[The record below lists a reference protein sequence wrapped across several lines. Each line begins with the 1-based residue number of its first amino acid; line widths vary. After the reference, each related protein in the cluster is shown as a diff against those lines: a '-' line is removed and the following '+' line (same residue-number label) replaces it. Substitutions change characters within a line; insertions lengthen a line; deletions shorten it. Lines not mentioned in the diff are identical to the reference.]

1 MKLRFF
7 SILNFL
13 MFINLLIAQHG
24 TLDESFAGFPPL
36 GTFHSPI
43 KKIRLQLDGKIIGIG
58 DRYYGWITPDYSTIL
73 RLDQNGEVDY
83 SFNSGTGFSGDPYDL
98 DIQHDG
104 KIIVTGSFSSFN
116 GTNVKNIARL
126 NADGS
131 LDSTFNVDLDSTFNV
146 DSIIVV
152 SPRAVELQSDGKIIV
167 VGEYF
172 HFDNGTLSTTTF
184 VKRLNTNGSLD
195 PSFHLEVDSV
205 LGISDFLV
213 QADDKILLN
222 GGFNINGDSTVF
234 TMLRFF
240 SDGSL
245 DPSFSIGTGPDIFPG
260 PPPYINNIALQPDGK
275 LIVTGR
281 FSSFN
286 GVERNGIIRLH
297 SDGSPD
303 LSFDP
308 GEGLAVIQNTC
319 CLIYT
324 ISFKGNGKIFLG
336 GDGLLYYDNYPTNGN
351 FVLNPDGSLDTTYQG
366 VDATYVSSSII
377 LEDERYLIAGYL
389 INGISFYYPYTYI
402 ARLNNEKSDITLTES
417 ITLGSNIS
425 IYPNPFD
432 NYFFIE
438 SQNNQFKGT
447 CHIYNYLGE
456 LVYSNQISSQIAQI
470 DFTPY
475 PAGLYFVL
483 IKGEQGESSYKII
496 KR

>member
-7 SILNFL
+7 SILNL
-13 MFINLLIAQHG
+13 IFINLLIAQHG

-43 KKIRLQLDGKIIGIG
+43 KKIRLQPDGKIIGIG
-58 DRYYGWITPDYSTIL
+58 DRHYGWVTPDYNTIL
-73 RLDQNGEVDY
+73 RINQDGEVDY
-83 SFNSGTGFSGDPYDL
+83 SFNSGTGFSGDPHDL

-104 KIIVTGSFSSFN
+104 KIIVTGLFSSFN

-131 LDSTFNVDLDSTFNV
+131 LDSTFNVD
-146 DSIIVV
+146 SIITVF
-152 SPRAVELQSDGKIIV
+152 PRAVELQSDGKIII
-167 VGEYF
+167 VGGYF
-172 HFDNGTLSTTTF
+172 DFDGSTLSTIPF
-184 VKRLNTNGSLD
+184 VKRLNTDGSLD
-195 PSFHLEVDSV
+195 PSFNLEVDSI
-205 LGISDFLV
+205 LEISGFLV

-222 GGFNINGDSTVF
+222 GGFVINGDSTVF

-245 DPSFSIGTGPDIFPG
+245 DPSFSIGTGPSIFPG
-260 PPPYINNIALQPDGK
+260 PSPYINNIALQPDGK

-286 GVERNGIIRLH
+286 GVERNGIIRLN

-308 GEGLAVIQNTC
+308 GEGLSLIYNTC

-336 GDGLLYYDNYPTNGN
+336 GENFIHYDGHPTNGN

-366 VDATYVSSSII
+366 IDAGKVNSSII

-402 ARLNNEKSDITLTES
+402 ARLNSEKSNITPVES
-417 ITLGSNIS
+417 ITSDSNIS

-438 SQNNQFKGT
+438 AKNTPFKGA
-447 CHIYNYLGE
+447 CHVYNYLGE
-456 LVYSNQISSQIAQI
+456 LVYSNQISNQIVQV

-475 PAGLYFVL
+475 PSGLYFVL
-483 IKGEQGESSYKII
+483 IESEKGESSYKII